1 VDSQRIKPRVV
12 YISYDGMSEPLGRS
26 QVLAYLTR
34 LTDNYDITL
43 ISFEKPG
50 ADLAVLHREL
60 LAHGIRWLPQ
70 HYHRRPPVLSTLLD
84 VAAGVRALLGDAVRH
99 GRAEIVHVRSDV
111 PALIACLVRRWTGGK
126 LLFDIRG
133 FWADERV
140 EGGIW
145 PKGSLYRLA
154 KSCERWFYRSADA
167 VVTLT
172 EASVPQI
179 ERWVGDRPTPIAVI
193 PTCADVTAF
202 ADTQPRADGP
212 HTVWCGSIGTWYRFD
227 LAVAVA
233 AELGLPFEV
242 ITRQPALAARAL
254 DAVPGLEAHVRE
266 LPPTAVPAA
275 LHAGDIGI
283 CLCTDASSK
292 IASAPTRF
300 AEHLAAGMPVI
311 VSASTGDL
319 AAIVGRY
326 GVGVTLRGED
336 AGALRAA
343 AEAALSLTA
352 EAGIA
357 RRCRLAACELFDVD
371 AGARSYH
378 RLYEQLRQ
386 PV

>member
-1 VDSQRIKPRVV
+1 
-12 YISYDGMSEPLGRS
+12 MSEPLGRS

-34 LTDNYDITL
+34 LAHDHDITL

-50 ADLAVLHREL
+50 AELATLDREL
-60 LAHGIRWLPQ
+60 RAQGIRWLPQ
-70 HYHRRPPVLSTLLD
+70 RYHRRPPVFSTLLD
-84 VAAGVRALLGDAVRH
+84 VAAGVRTLLGSVVRH
-99 GRAEIVHVRSDV
+99 GRPDLVHVRSDV
-111 PALIACLVRRWTGGK
+111 PALIACLARRWTGGK

-145 PKGSLYRLA
+145 PQGPLYQLA
-154 KSCERWFYRSADA
+154 KRCERWFYRSADA

-179 ERWVGDRPTPIAVI
+179 ERWIGARAKPVAVI
-193 PTCADVTAF
+193 PTCAEIAAF

-212 HTVWCGSIGTWYRFD
+212 HAVWCGSIGTWYRFD
-227 LAVAVA
+227 VAVALA

-242 ITRQPALAARAL
+242 ITRQQALAARAL
-254 DAVPGLEAHVRE
+254 GAAPGLEAHARE
-266 LPPTAVPAA
+266 LPPAAVPAA

-283 CLCTDASSK
+283 CLCADASSK

-326 GVGVTLRGED
+326 GVGVTLRGAD

-343 AEAALSLTA
+343 AEAARSLAA
-352 EAGIA
+352 EPGIA
-357 RRCRLAACELFDVD
+357 QRCRLAARELFDVD

-386 PV
+386 PA